1 MTSTPAMPTE
11 QDLETLPYFAILALG
26 ARCARHIAPLFGTW
40 QRAPEEHVR
49 AVADAVQAVE
59 DLAASPDALSRAPQW
74 AAAADAAL
82 LAADAASAAD
92 SSEAPTSAICAADA
106 AAELANAIDP
116 DGPRK
121 SAARAVWKAMRASA
135 EAVDRSAAGGKG
147 EFLSQLA
154 AVLDRLRSQA
164 LTEGW
169 TDETGVS
176 ILEPGDSS

>member
-1 MTSTPAMPTE
+1 MPTE

-26 ARCARHIAPLFGTW
+26 ARCARHVAPLFGAW
-40 QRAPEEHVR
+40 ERAPQEHVR

-59 DLAASPDALSRAPQW
+59 DLAACPDAVARAPLW
-74 AAAADAAL
+74 TTAVDAAL

-121 SAARAVWKAMRASA
+121 SAARAVRKAMQASA
-135 EAVDRSAAGGKG
+135 EALDRSDSGRKG
-147 EFLSQLA
+147 EFLSQLT

-176 ILEPGDSS
+176 ILEPGESN